1 MHVESVTLKNFR
13 NYQDKTV
20 LFKDGLNI
28 IVGQNA
34 SGKTNLLESVYVAG
48 IGRSPRT
55 NKYKDMIR
63 WGSEYA
69 YIKVKI
75 KKGYPF
81 MIMSKK
87 DYEWYER
94 HWINNEFLSAPDPR
108 APKYTKVIKTDK
120 GGWFTFVD
128 LPPGEYYVGAVL
140 CPCDGFSEKER
151 SNFKYQ
157 RYGTKVRMKKSIKAN
172 LEKVFE

>member
-69 YIKVKI
+69 YIKVII
-75 KKGYPF
+75 KK
-81 MIMSKK
+81 
-87 DYEWYER
+87 
-94 HWINNEFLSAPDPR
+94 N
-108 APKYTKVIKTDK
+108 
-120 GGWFTFVD
+120 
-128 LPPGEYYVGAVL
+128 
-140 CPCDGFSEKER
+140 
-151 SNFKYQ
+151 
-157 RYGTKVRMKKSIKAN
+157 KSTHTI
-172 LEKVFE
+172 